1 MTKRNRPKKTT
12 RRSFLTLSMMAA
24 GGAIACSAL
33 SQSEPGANAPSTSLS
48 LTVPANPTMPERLLG
63 NTGESVPIFG
73 LGGASRQTPLSR
85 LDQESAAVKIIEQA
99 LALGIRYFDTAP
111 SYGPS
116 EDYLGKV
123 LPPYRSQI
131 FLASKTSARDRDGAW
146 RELERSL
153 QRLRTD
159 YLDLWQLHHVSFD
172 GELDRIFQST
182 GAIKAIE
189 EAKAQK
195 IIRFSGIT
203 GHHEPDIIV
212 KGLERYPFDTTLIP
226 VNAAERHHPRS
237 FISQVL
243 PVAQRKNIGVIAMKV
258 PAYGKLLTP
267 GVLNGM
273 AEAMGYSL
281 SLPGVHCCIIAADSV
296 AQLTA
301 NVAVAQNFQP
311 LSPTAIAQIEQRTA
325 AHWEENTFFRVWT

>member
-1 MTKRNRPKKTT
+1 MTKKAT

-33 SQSEPGANAPSTSLS
+33 SQPEKSANVSPSSLP
-48 LTVPANPTMPERLLG
+48 LALPVNPTMPERLLG
-63 NTGESVPIFG
+63 NTGQSLPIFG
-73 LGGASRQTPLSR
+73 LGGASRQTPLSK
-85 LDQESAAVKIIEQA
+85 LDQESAAVKIIEHA
-99 LALGIRYFDTAP
+99 LELGIRYFDTAP
-111 SYGPS
+111 SYAPS

-153 QRLRTD
+153 QRLNSD

-172 GELDRIFQST
+172 GELDQIFQST

-203 GHHEPDIIV
+203 GHHEPDII
-212 KGLERYPFDTTLIP
+212 
-226 VNAAERHHPRS
+226 
-237 FISQVL
+237 
-243 PVAQRKNIGVIAMKV
+243 
-258 PAYGKLLTP
+258 
-267 GVLNGM
+267 
-273 AEAMGYSL
+273 
-281 SLPGVHCCIIAADSV
+281 
-296 AQLTA
+296 
-301 NVAVAQNFQP
+301 AVAKTIRTQELKHDPSRYAKN
-311 LSPTAIAQIEQRTA
+311 QIG
-325 AHWEENTFFRVWT
+325 